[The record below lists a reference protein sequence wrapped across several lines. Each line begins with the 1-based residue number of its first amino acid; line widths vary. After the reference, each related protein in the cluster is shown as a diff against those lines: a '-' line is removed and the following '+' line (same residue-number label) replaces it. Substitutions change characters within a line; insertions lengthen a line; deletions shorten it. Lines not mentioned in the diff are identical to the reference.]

1 MPKLVLE
8 GYIFW
13 ILMSTPH
20 ICREVAGIVP
30 FFQKA
35 HNRLTGIQIP
45 LHIKAVILCVQE
57 ASGILLEMVESQTFS
72 QLEDKTEGFM
82 RLCLRVTSPSE
93 KLLLDFSGMINSQ
106 ALAWY

>member
-1 MPKLVLE
+1 MTQPLSFSSQHQHMPKLLLD
-8 GYIFW
+8 GYILW

-20 ICREVAGIVP
+20 ICREVSGIVP

-45 LHIKAVILCVQE
+45 LRIQAVILCIQE
-57 ASGILLEMVESQTFS
+57 ASGILLELVESQTFS
-72 QLEDKTEGFM
+72 LLEDKTEGFM

-93 KLLLDFSGMINSQ
+93 K
-106 ALAWY
+106 